1 MLYVEDLPEWTRKLT
16 IASRDGRLN
25 VYEVLQD
32 TLLYMGDA
40 QVLQMIEARGQ
51 KEIVDGNEEMKD
63 NISTV

>member
-1 MLYVEDLPEWTRKLT
+1 MLYVDELPEWTRKLT
-16 IASRDGRLN
+16 VASRDGRLN

-51 KEIVDGNEEMKD
+51 KEIVDGTEE
-63 NISTV
+63 I